1 MRRYNVQLVVILFL
15 CCSLPSLLQS
25 ATGRYRCSWRE
36 APSRSI
42 VIGWDQL
49 SGQDPILYYDVIDF
63 GRAVTAYR
71 KSQRPDRIIG
81 AKGMN
86 NHFVRLVGLEP
97 NTVYY
102 FVIKDSE
109 GISNK
114 MSFKTAPASP
124 NVPLSIIAGGDSRN
138 NRSARRDANLLVS
151 KLRPH
156 MVVFDGDM
164 TGGDTN
170 EEWRQWF
177 DDWQETIG
185 SDGRLFPIIP
195 ARGNHEATN
204 GSITELFDISN
215 KSVYYGLTFG
225 GDLLRIYTLN
235 SLIAPAGS
243 QKIWLESDLKAHA
256 GKVTWKMAQYH
267 QAIRPHTRKK
277 PEKDEL
283 YTHWATLFYKYGV
296 DLVMESDAHVV
307 KTTYPIRP
315 SREPGSD
322 DGFIQDDEKGTVY
335 IGEGCW
341 GAPLRENND
350 PKAWTRAT
358 GSFNQFKWIFVD
370 TEKIEVRTVR
380 TDGSQSVAEVSD
392 RNIFDPPVGLV
403 IWNPPSGDVLTIR
416 NKNYRPDQE
425 QDDTRPIEPVNPKP
439 GDKDKP
445 TNPQE
450 NISNSSEKPNPSDP
464 NDWTPFPKVVPD
476 AQGEVVLK
484 YSLKSQCDVS
494 MQLIN
499 PQWQK
504 ITELTFEKQPP
515 GNNVKKINMTRVPKG
530 RYLLVIKGG
539 GEVVRR
545 YRVLKR

>member
-1 MRRYNVQLVVILFL
+1 MQA
-15 CCSLPSLLQS
+15 
-25 ATGRYRCSWRE
+25 ATGRYRCTWRD

-49 SGQDPILYYDVIDF
+49 TGGDPILYYDVIDF

-71 KSQRPDRIIG
+71 KNQRPDRIIG

-109 GISNK
+109 GISNR

-124 NVPLSIIAGGDSRN
+124 NTRLSIIAGGDSRN
-138 NRSARRDANLLVS
+138 NRSARRDANMLVS

-185 SDGRLFPIIP
+185 TDGRLFPVIP

-204 GSITELFDISN
+204 ASITELFDVSN
-215 KSVYYGLTFG
+215 NAVYYGLTFG

-256 GKVTWKMAQYH
+256 NTVTWKMAQYH

-283 YTHWATLFYKYGV
+283 YTHWASLFYKYGV

-322 DGFIQDDEKGTVY
+322 DGFIRDDDKGTVY
-335 IGEGCW
+335 VGEGCW

-370 TEKIEVRTVR
+370 AEKIEVRTVR
-380 TDGSQSVAEVSD
+380 TDGSHSVAEVSD

-403 IWNPPSGDVLTIR
+403 IWNPPSGDVLTIK
-416 NKNYRPDQE
+416 NKKYQNTQV
-425 QDDTRPIEPVNPKP
+425 QNNTRPSNPGKPKP
-439 GDKDKP
+439 DDRERTDEGGNNGP
-445 TNPQE
+445 
-450 NISNSSEKPNPSDP
+450 EKPNPNDP

-484 YSLKSQCDVS
+484 YNLKSNCDVS

-499 PQWQK
+499 PKWQK